1 MSSKAA
7 LRRLLIQQRSALS
20 SDSYQQHSGWIC
32 QHLQSFLAE
41 QSKQTVL
48 AYYPHRQEPDIT
60 PLFANRNYRWGLPR
74 CLPNRQLAWHN
85 WQPGQLLIS
94 NAYSIW
100 EPASEAPAID
110 LQAEMI
116 LLIPAVGFDSQGY
129 RLGYGGGYFDRLL
142 AAQPQ
147 IMAIGVA
154 FDFALV
160 PELPINH
167 WDIPLVRIYTES
179 GMVVDRT
186 SRAL

>member
-20 SDSYQQHSGWIC
+20 SDIYKQHSGLIC
-32 QHLQSFLAE
+32 QHLQSFLAGHS
-41 QSKQTVL
+41 QQTAL
-48 AYYPHRQEPDIT
+48 AYYPHLQEPDIRL
-60 PLFANRNYRWGLPR
+60 LFANSNYRWGLPR
-74 CLPNRQLAWHN
+74 CLPNRQLAWHC
-85 WQPGQLLIS
+85 WQPGQSLIS
-94 NAYSIW
+94 NAYGIW
-100 EPASEAPAID
+100 EPAIDAPEIE
-110 LQAEMI
+110 LSAEMI
-116 LLIPAVGFDSQGY
+116 LLIPAVGFDAQGY

-142 AAQPQ
+142 ASQPQ

-160 PELPINH
+160 TELPIDD
-167 WDIPLVRIYTES
+167 WDIPLAGICTEG